1 LKRAHKLNTA
11 AISIT
16 QVSDKFSVSP
26 QLTANQMQQVAALG
40 FRAVINNR
48 PDGEAGPEQ
57 PTHQSMSEAAAA
69 AGLAYAY
76 LPVAPSLH
84 SPEQVQAMKAALAQ
98 LPQPVLA
105 FCRSGARSRKLYE
118 AALVLS
124 DAS

>member
-1 LKRAHKLNTA
+1 LNTA

-16 QVSDKFSVSP
+16 PVNDKFSVSP
-26 QLTANQMQQVAALG
+26 QLTAGQMQQVAALG

-69 AGLAYAY
+69 AGLQYVY
-76 LPVAPSLH
+76 LPVPPSTA
-84 SPEQVQAMKAALAQ
+84 SEQEVKAMQSAIAQ

-105 FCRSGARSRKLYE
+105 FCRSGARSRRLYD
-118 AALVLS
+118 AALALKNV
-124 DAS
+124 